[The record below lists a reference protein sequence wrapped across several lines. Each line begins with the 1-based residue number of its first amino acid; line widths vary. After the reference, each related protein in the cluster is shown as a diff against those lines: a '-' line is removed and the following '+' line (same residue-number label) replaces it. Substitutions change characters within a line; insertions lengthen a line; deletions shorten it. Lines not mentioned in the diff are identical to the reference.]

1 MQMISKRWMVLGV
14 ALVAGVAVLP
24 VYAGGASAG
33 FKALD
38 ANQDGAIS
46 QQEAQAHK
54 GLSENYIELD
64 KNQDGTLDVVEFSAF
79 EAAGRPE
86 APTAPNPMK

>member
-1 MQMISKRWMVLGV
+1 MISKRWMAFGV
-14 ALVAGVAVLP
+14 AFVAGVAVMP

-38 ANQDGAIS
+38 ANADGVIS
-46 QQEAQAHK
+46 QQEAQANK
-54 GLSENYIELD
+54 GISENYGALD
-64 KNQDGTLDVVEFSAF
+64 KNQDGQLDAAEFSAF

-86 APTAPNPMK
+86 APTGSNPMK